1 MERNEAI
8 DKLQPLIGRDLRQLA
23 DRLSVTVWKGE
34 KINKGWVGHTIER
47 FLGLPINSSRA
58 PNFGSWELKVVSV
71 KYLRNGALVPKETMA
86 ITMIDPRE
94 VSIKSFEDSHVYAKM
109 RKILIVARI
118 YENESETRSRL
129 HGIAEFDLDNH
140 DIYDCIKADYDR
152 IRCVINT
159 SGFESLNGRMGTYI
173 QPRTKGTGH
182 GSTTRAF
189 YARKNLISIMIG
201 LGN

>member
-8 DKLQPLIGRDLRQLA
+8 DRLQPLIGHDLRQLA
-23 DRLSVTVWKGE
+23 SLHSVTVWKNG

-71 KYLRNGALVPKETMA
+71 KYLRNGTLVPKETMA
-86 ITMIDPRE
+86 ITMIDPCE
-94 VSIKSFEDSHVYAKM
+94 VAVKNFKDSHVYAKM
-109 RKILIVARI
+109 RKILIVARV
-118 YENESETRSRL
+118 YEDELERHSRL
-129 HGIAEFDLDNH
+129 HGITEFDLDDH
-140 DIYDCIKADYDR
+140 DIYNHIKADYDQ
-152 IRCVINT
+152 IRHVINT
-159 SGFESLNGRMGTYI
+159 RGFESLTGRMGTYI
-173 QPRTKGTGH
+173 QPRTKGVGH

-189 YARKNLISIMIG
+189 YARKNLINIMIG